1 MANFYLDIK
10 SDFKPYT
17 FEEMLKP
24 VALEDAYHKQLEE
37 EYALLDS
44 QLSSAMTP
52 KDTKPLDPT
61 RGLLSTLEGSPLD
74 QDSYDIIDL
83 YKDDLQEASNSLVR
97 DGLNPYSR
105 GVFNNLRK
113 RYSEEV
119 LPISAAYNNR
129 IAKATALQKLVEK
142 DPTFVAEYNPMNY
155 SLSEYVNNPALDH
168 GRGFS
173 KKDLTDTVKTF
184 AESFA
189 KADTSLLS
197 KYGVK
202 IPGHTMTSYRK
213 GFTPQEIEE
222 ARQTYYAGEN
232 SKNPRIQALI
242 EMVRNAVKTT
252 TADEWQDGGRG
263 KREAEEAAWQGAYAS
278 LGGRTY
284 DHYVNPWDKP
294 RSGEDGE
301 KKTPSNLA
309 YPTNT
314 TLSKATEEEMTPG
327 KVFRNTYEKYIDQTS
342 FDDHRRST
350 FIADDY
356 TMPIST
362 EIEKTLFGK
371 DGLYDDVTLQ
381 NMPVKTR
388 KKNLEDEIK
397 RTKSIAKLDEG
408 ALNRLKEGLKQ
419 WLLRT
424 PPYDKWKIKGAIGD
438 YYEGKENPLSE
449 EDYENLAYYANKKL
463 LDFRSQDNDK
473 ARVKELEEGLVRLEE
488 LSNMN
493 FNIDTYDSII
503 EGIGDITAHE
513 DYADFFD
520 SIGFKVD
527 INEEGNISVN
537 GNPVGIQTTP
547 HMSDERKAEVKAG
560 QARELLKVVN
570 NMVSEVD
577 RYKNHKES
585 TWGFNA
591 NEALNKQVIPNIFRR
606 ALRWGTDGS
615 NNVTVFKDI
624 EGNTLSKVEAIG
636 SLYAGAHKD
645 ENGNW
650 VDIYG
655 SPITLEAVDS
665 STFSNINAEVDIEKG
680 IIYFYPGEASDR
692 KISMDLDT
700 FIQNLDN
707 EYYTNT
713 YLKFARSKEGSFLN
727 RAWENG
733 RLVQFA
739 KYIENGEEKRVT
751 PKNFTETIF
760 SVLDKDNS
768 TKAKAET
775 TTRSKRD

>member
-52 KDTKPLDPT
+52 KDAKPLDPT

-83 YKDDLQEASNSLVR
+83 YKDDLQEASNSLIR

-113 RYSEEV
+113 RYSDEI

-129 IAKATALQKLVEK
+129 IAKATALQNLVEK

-155 SLSEYVNNPALDH
+155 SLSEYIDNPALNH

-189 KADTSLLS
+189 KADTSALA

-222 ARQTYYAGEN
+222 ARQIYYAGGN
-232 SKNPRIQALI
+232 SQNPRVQALI

-301 KKTPSNLA
+301 KKTTSNLA

-327 KVFRNTYEKYIDQTS
+327 KVFRDTYEKYIDQTS

-350 FIADDY
+350 F
-356 TMPIST
+356 ST
-362 EIEKTLFGK
+362 GNFTVPYSTDIEKSIFS
-371 DGLYDDVTLQ
+371 DYQYNDDILQ
-381 NMPVKTR
+381 NTPINIR
-388 KKNLEDEIK
+388 KKNLEDQIK
-397 RTKSIAKLDEG
+397 RTESIAKLDDG
-408 ALNRLKEGLKQ
+408 ALTYLKDKIVLPNDMYYESDVKRILK
-419 WLLRT
+419 
-424 PPYDKWKIKGAIGD
+424 K
-438 YYEGKENPLSE
+438 YYEGKENPLKD
-449 EDYENLAYYANKKL
+449 EDYENITYYVRKGLGFSGQKNYNNQVTNLKSGLKDLEHHSDIHFNNK
-463 LDFRSQDNDK
+463 
-473 ARVKELEEGLVRLEE
+473 
-488 LSNMN
+488 
-493 FNIDTYDSII
+493 TYDSII

-513 DYADFFD
+513 DYADFFN
-520 SIGFKVD
+520 SIDFKVNID
-527 INEEGNISVN
+527 EEGNIFYN
-537 GNPVGIQTTP
+537 NNIIGTP
-547 HMSDERKAEVKAG
+547 ITSHMTDEVKAKVKADN
-560 QARELLKVVN
+560 ARLLLQTVN

-591 NEALNKQVIPNIFRR
+591 NENLRKQVIPNIIKRS
-606 ALRWGTDGS
+606 LDWGTGGS
-615 NNVTVFKDI
+615 SNVTVFKD
-624 EGNTLSKVEAIG
+624 EAGNTLSKEDAIG
-636 SLYAGAHKD
+636 YLTGLKKVK
-645 ENGNW
+645 NTW
-650 VDIYG
+650 VDNTGNEVSINLAA
-655 SPITLEAVDS
+655 IDFNALD
-665 STFSNINAEVDIEKG
+665 NISVEVNLEKG
-680 IIYFYPGEASDR
+680 IVSFYPGADLTR

-700 FIQNLDN
+700 FVDNLDN

-713 YLKFARSKEGSFLN
+713 YSKYVRSEKGSFLN
-727 RAWENG
+727 RVWENG
-733 RLVQFA
+733 RLVPFT
-739 KYIENGEEKRVT
+739 KYIENGEERRVT
-751 PKNFTETIF
+751 PKNFAETIF
-760 SVLDKDNS
+760 SILDKDNS

>member
-83 YKDDLQEASNSLVR
+83 YKDDLQEASNSLAR

-113 RYSEEV
+113 RYSEEI

-129 IAKATALQKLVEK
+129 IAKATALQDLVRK

-189 KADTSLLS
+189 KADTSALA

-222 ARQTYYAGEN
+222 ARQIYYAGGN

-301 KKTPSNLA
+301 KKTTSNLA

-350 FIADDY
+350 FIAGNY

-397 RTKSIAKLDEG
+397 RTESIAKLDKNAIEH
-408 ALNRLKEGLKQ
+408 LKEGLNS
-419 WLLRT
+419 WYRFS
-424 PPYDKWKIKGAIGD
+424 PYDEWEIKGAIKD
-438 YYEGKENPLSE
+438 YYKGKENPLKD
-449 EDYENLAYYANKKL
+449 EDYENIAYYANNKL
-463 LDFRSQDNDK
+463 LDFKTQEGSKN
-473 ARVKELEEGLVRLEE
+473 RVKELKEGLVRLEE

-493 FNIDTYDSII
+493 FNLDTYNSII
-503 EGIGDITAHE
+503 GGIEDITAHE
-513 DYADFFD
+513 DYADFFN
-520 SIGFKVD
+520 SIDFKVTVD
-527 INEEGNISVN
+527 EKGNISYN
-537 GNPVGIQTTP
+537 GNTIGIPVTDY
-547 HMSDERKAEVKAG
+547 MSEERKAEVKAQ
-560 QARELLKVVN
+560 QARLLLQEVN
-570 NMVSEVD
+570 AMVSEVD
-577 RYKNHKES
+577 RYKNYKES

-591 NEALNKQVIPNIFRR
+591 NENLRKQVIPNIIKRS
-606 ALRWGTDGS
+606 LDWGTGGS
-615 NNVTVFKDI
+615 SNVTVFKD
-624 EGNTLSKVEAIG
+624 EVGNTLSKEDAIG
-636 SLYAGAHKD
+636 YLTGLTKVK
-645 ENGNW
+645 NTW
-650 VDIYG
+650 VDNTGEEVSIN
-655 SPITLEAVDS
+655 LAALD
-665 STFSNINAEVDIEKG
+665 FNALDNISVEVNLEKG
-680 IIYFYPGEASDR
+680 IVSFYPGADLTR

-700 FIQNLDN
+700 FVDNLDN

-713 YLKFARSKEGSFLN
+713 YSKYVRSEKGSFVN

-733 RLVQFA
+733 RLVPFT

-751 PKNFTETIF
+751 PKDFAETIF
-760 SVLDKDNS
+760 SILDKDNS

-775 TTRSKRD
+775 TTRSKKD